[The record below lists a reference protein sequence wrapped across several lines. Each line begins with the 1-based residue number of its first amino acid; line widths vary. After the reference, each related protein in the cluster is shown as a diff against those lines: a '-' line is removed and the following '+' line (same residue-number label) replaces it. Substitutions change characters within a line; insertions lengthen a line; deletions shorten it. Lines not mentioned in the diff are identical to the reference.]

1 MKKTL
6 MAAAAAAVLTVASLA
21 PAQAADKYPTHAL
34 TLICSWGAGGGS
46 DAQVRFI
53 AGLMEKDLGQPIKVV
68 NKTGGGGAVGW
79 SALARSKADGYTFGQ
94 LTAELAMDHWI
105 TPEVTVSYKD
115 FDPLLLMNED
125 PATVTIS
132 ASAPYKTYDEFIKYL
147 KDNPGKVR
155 GGATSVGGIWH
166 VAMGLWLQA
175 VGLPVDAI
183 TYIPTSGSAEAYKE
197 MAAGGID
204 SCFTS
209 VAESATMYKTGK
221 AIGLAVM
228 SDQRDPKFPDIPTAK
243 ELGSDIQ
250 VGTWRGL
257 GLPKGV
263 PAERRE
269 ILLNAIKKAI
279 EDPSYKK
286 FMADRGFGIKVL
298 EGEDFAK
305 YMEKSD
311 TDLGATLKALGL
323 AK

>member
-6 MAAAAAAVLTVASLA
+6 MAVAAATMLTVGAVS
-21 PAQAADKYPTHAL
+21 AQAADNYPTHAL
-34 TLICSWGAGGGS
+34 TLICPWGAGGGS
-46 DAQVRFI
+46 DAQVRYI

-79 SALARSKADGYTFGQ
+79 SALARSKPDGYTFGQ

-105 TPEVTVSYKD
+105 TPAVTVSYKD

-125 PATVTIS
+125 PATVTITAN
-132 ASAPYKTYDEFIKYL
+132 ASYKTYDEFIKFI

-175 VGLPVDAI
+175 VGLPVDSI

-197 MAAGGID
+197 MAAGGIE

-228 SDQRDPKFPDIPTAK
+228 SDKRDAKFPDIPTAK

-250 VGTWRGL
+250 VGTWRGV

-269 ILLNAIKKAI
+269 ILLKAVQKAI
-279 EDPSYKK
+279 NDPSYIK
-286 FMADRGFGIKVL
+286 FMEERGFGIKVL
-298 EGEDFAK
+298 EGEDFYK

-311 TDLGATLKALGL
+311 ADLGATLKALGL